1 MELNLLSSVQN
12 PLEKSF
18 KLIEPAISLQK
29 MVKFGHVEQ
38 ESNHWLRLTKL
49 KKDYI
54 RKLDYFQLV
63 LTIAFS

>member
-1 MELNLLSSVQN
+1 MELILLSSVQN
-12 PLEKSF
+12 PLEKLF
-18 KLIEPAISLQK
+18 KQIEPAISLHK

-54 RKLDYFQLV
+54 QKWDFFQLIII
-63 LTIAFS
+63 TAFS